1 MEPHLIITIGRQL
14 GAGGLGVARR
24 LAEEFGLKV
33 YDKELL
39 AEVARE
45 SGLDEACFEK
55 RDEKSSR
62 GVLGAALQGF
72 RSLFGVYNRA
82 GADSVMNEDKLFQI
96 QSEVMRGIAARE
108 DCIFVGRC
116 ADYILRDEPRLV
128 TVFIAA
134 DLESRVR
141 NLMRVSE
148 TERKPEVAASPRGEA
163 LFRCARRSGVP
174 RGPATST
181 GSLASQRHP
190 GKFPKVPGRRRG
202 TRGFPAAPRQRPR
215 ESFFNA
221 SRGPNPLA

>member
-1 MEPHLIITIGRQL
+1 MESHLIITIGRQL

-24 LAEEFGLKV
+24 LAQEFGMKV

-82 GADSVMNEDKLFQI
+82 GTDTVMNEDKLFQI
-96 QSEVMRGIAARE
+96 QSEVMRDIAAKE
-108 DCIFVGRC
+108 DCIIVGRC

-128 TVFIAA
+128 TIFISAS
-134 DLESRVR
+134 LESRVKRIMAGEHLSEEDARRYVEQGDRKRAAYYNYYTFKKWGDSSSYDLCIDSSKLDDDIDKVVDLIKYYLKQR
-141 NLMRVSE
+141 NLI
-148 TERKPEVAASPRGEA
+148 
-163 LFRCARRSGVP
+163 
-174 RGPATST
+174 
-181 GSLASQRHP
+181 
-190 GKFPKVPGRRRG
+190 
-202 TRGFPAAPRQRPR
+202 
-215 ESFFNA
+215 
-221 SRGPNPLA
+221 